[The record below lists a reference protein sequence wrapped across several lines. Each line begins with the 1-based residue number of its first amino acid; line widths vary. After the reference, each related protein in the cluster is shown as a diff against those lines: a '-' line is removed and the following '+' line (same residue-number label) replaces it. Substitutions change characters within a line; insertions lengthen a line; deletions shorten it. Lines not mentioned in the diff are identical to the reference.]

1 MTMLQEQL
9 KTLQS
14 SLNNPR
20 ENVPTPMASF
30 QPFDSTS
37 ELWTDYL
44 ARFRTFVTA
53 NSVPDNK
60 QAQIFLTNQS
70 NSVYKMLSNL
80 AAQQQPVKS
89 IHELTMNDIQT
100 FMAEQFDPKRFVV
113 RERFKFWS
121 DMKRKP
127 GETIPELAS
136 RIRQDA
142 ATCDFQSIKDPLDE
156 ALRTK
161 FICSVDNEA
170 VLKTLFKLKD
180 DELKFSNAIRVAQE
194 VEEAAKVAKETVHGQ
209 PSTSV
214 QKVYHAK
221 SKTSKTQEKKTACF
235 RCGNSG
241 HFSKAC
247 PHIKAICSFCK
258 KTGHLQS
265 VCMSRL
271 RDNSKL
277 VKQQMKLVHKVQCSV
292 SPIYQTIRL
301 NDHRIKFEIDS
312 GASDTFCCEATWQ
325 TLGKPTL
332 QPVTVQYQVAE
343 GSPLPVVGQF
353 QSTATID
360 GKSPDV
366 TFPVIVTKVP
376 NLNLLGRL
384 AMMKLKLTNLTDHFR
399 ENLSCAESTATIEH
413 VTTTGPENSLDAA
426 CIQLCGEFPTLFE
439 STLGCLKDFS
449 LDIRF
454 KPEAKP
460 IFKKPRPVPFSIL
473 QDLNEAYE
481 AGIKRG
487 VWELTDFNSYG
498 TPVVPIRKSP
508 LPGQAKASIRVC
520 GDYSVTVNSQ
530 LEDHR
535 QPIPLPEDLMRKL
548 GRGYCFS
555 KIDLANAYNQIC
567 LSPDSQKKLA
577 LSTHKGVLLQ
587 KRLPFGIKSAPG
599 YFQEIMEQLTQN
611 LRGVAVYFDD
621 ILVSGDNA
629 KDHLMNLRA
638 LFKRLEE
645 KGLRCNREK
654 CVFAQ
659 VSIDYL
665 GHTLSSRGI
674 AKGSK
679 VDAILEM
686 PTPKNIST
694 LKSFLASV
702 QFYSKFLPPYFSEI
716 TEPLYKLTRK
726 GQQWKWGEEEA
737 TSFKEIKRLLCTE
750 TILAHY
756 DPSLPLGLSC
766 DASECGIGAV
776 LFHRFA
782 DGSERPILNIS
793 KVLSATQRRYS
804 QIQKEALSLV
814 YALKKFHQFLY
825 GRKFIVVTDHK
836 PLVTLFAPDKGTPAM
851 AANRLARWALLIHQY
866 DYTVEY
872 RRSKDHGNADALSR
886 LPFSND
892 TSFDGEEMEDDVD
905 SVCLVRT
912 ISRQINP
919 DNPLLVVRETA
930 KDPILFQLMRFV
942 KEGWPHAFSEE
953 LKDFKKLE
961 NSLSTENGCV
971 FYGLRVIIPSTLR
984 NHILKLLHLG
994 HFGMQRMKQLARS
1007 TVYWPRIDFDIENL
1021 CRKCTS
1027 CGQFQNKPD
1036 KPSIHPW
1043 MMPEKPWSR
1052 LHLDHAINFLGR
1064 NWLVLVDAYSKYPC
1078 IHTTTSTSSK
1088 STTAIL
1094 EQEFAHFGYPHTLV
1108 TDNATTFMSQ
1118 EFQAWC
1124 KQRGIVHLTGAPYH
1138 PATNGAA
1145 ERLIQSFKQ
1154 ALRKSSLPPKEA
1166 LQEFLMQYRRIP
1178 FASGLSPSELLN
1190 GRRIRTKIDTLV
1202 PSIPHLLQ
1210 GRQSRQ
1216 ASKHSNTEDSEVVS
1230 KVEHHYTLGDPCY
1243 ALYFGPRRDRD
1254 PRWVP
1259 AIVTKVHGTRSVN
1272 VRVIPRGPT
1281 WRRHLDQLRP
1291 RYGSDQDDDPCEIP
1305 TSVLSTETLPAGT
1318 DHASSSSS
1326 MNQRNNPRLPTGDE
1340 YGRHNLRRSARAKR
1354 PPKKYCC

>member
-1 MTMLQEQL
+1 MQRYNRQKWRRGFKELICVEKKRKFVDFALQLELSTMSEISELILLLNKQHQEQNKQHQEQMAVLRDEHREQNKQYQEQNKQHQEQMTMLQEQL
-9 KTLQS
+9 KILQS

-53 NSVPDNK
+53 NSIPDNK

-136 RIRQDA
+136 RIQDA

-209 PSTSV
+209 SSTSV

-271 RDNSKL
+271 RDNKL
-277 VKQQMKLVHKVQCSV
+277 VKQLVHKVQCSV

-332 QPVTVQYQVAE
+332 QPVTIRYQVAE

-353 QSTATID
+353 QSTASID

-384 AMMKLKLTNLTDHFR
+384 AMMKLKLTNLTDH
-399 ENLSCAESTATIEH
+399 
-413 VTTTGPENSLDAA
+413 
-426 CIQLCGEFPTLFE
+426 
-439 STLGCLKDFS
+439 
-449 LDIRF
+449 
-454 KPEAKP
+454 
-460 IFKKPRPVPFSIL
+460 
-473 QDLNEAYE
+473 
-481 AGIKRG
+481 
-487 VWELTDFNSYG
+487 
-498 TPVVPIRKSP
+498 
-508 LPGQAKASIRVC
+508 
-520 GDYSVTVNSQ
+520 
-530 LEDHR
+530 
-535 QPIPLPEDLMRKL
+535 
-548 GRGYCFS
+548 
-555 KIDLANAYNQIC
+555 LA
-567 LSPDSQKKLA
+567 
-577 LSTHKGVLLQ
+577 
-587 KRLPFGIKSAPG
+587 
-599 YFQEIMEQLTQN
+599 
-611 LRGVAVYFDD
+611 
-621 ILVSGDNA
+621 
-629 KDHLMNLRA
+629 
-638 LFKRLEE
+638 
-645 KGLRCNREK
+645 
-654 CVFAQ
+654 
-659 VSIDYL
+659 
-665 GHTLSSRGI
+665 
-674 AKGSK
+674 
-679 VDAILEM
+679 
-686 PTPKNIST
+686 
-694 LKSFLASV
+694 
-702 QFYSKFLPPYFSEI
+702 
-716 TEPLYKLTRK
+716 
-726 GQQWKWGEEEA
+726 
-737 TSFKEIKRLLCTE
+737 
-750 TILAHY
+750 
-756 DPSLPLGLSC
+756 
-766 DASECGIGAV
+766 
-776 LFHRFA
+776 
-782 DGSERPILNIS
+782 
-793 KVLSATQRRYS
+793 
-804 QIQKEALSLV
+804 
-814 YALKKFHQFLY
+814 
-825 GRKFIVVTDHK
+825 
-836 PLVTLFAPDKGTPAM
+836 
-851 AANRLARWALLIHQY
+851 
-866 DYTVEY
+866 
-872 RRSKDHGNADALSR
+872 
-886 LPFSND
+886 D

-930 KDPILFQLMRFV
+930 KDPILSQLIRFV

-1078 IHTTTSTSSK
+1078 IHPTTSTSSK

-1210 GRQSRQ
+1210 GRQSKQ
-1216 ASKHSNTEDSEVVS
+1216 ASKHSNAEDSEVVS
-1230 KVEHHYTLGDPCY
+1230 KVEHYYTLGDPCY

-1340 YGRHNLRRSARAKR
+1340 YGRHNLRRSARTKR

>member
-1 MTMLQEQL
+1 MSEISELILLLNKQHQEQMAVLRGEHQEQMTMLQEQL
-9 KTLQS
+9 KILQS

-20 ENVPTPMASF
+20 ENVPTLMASF

-53 NSVPDNK
+53 NSIPDNK

-271 RDNSKL
+271 RDNKL
-277 VKQQMKLVHKVQCSV
+277 VKLVHKVQCSV

-325 TLGKPTL
+325 TLGKPIL
-332 QPVTVQYQVAE
+332 QPVSVQYQVTE
-343 GSPLPVVGQF
+343 GSLLPIVRQF
-353 QSTATID
+353 QSTASID
-360 GKSPDV
+360 KKSPDV

-384 AMMKLKLTNLTDHFR
+384 AMMKLKLTNLTDH
-399 ENLSCAESTATIEH
+399 
-413 VTTTGPENSLDAA
+413 
-426 CIQLCGEFPTLFE
+426 
-439 STLGCLKDFS
+439 
-449 LDIRF
+449 
-454 KPEAKP
+454 
-460 IFKKPRPVPFSIL
+460 
-473 QDLNEAYE
+473 
-481 AGIKRG
+481 
-487 VWELTDFNSYG
+487 
-498 TPVVPIRKSP
+498 
-508 LPGQAKASIRVC
+508 
-520 GDYSVTVNSQ
+520 
-530 LEDHR
+530 
-535 QPIPLPEDLMRKL
+535 
-548 GRGYCFS
+548 
-555 KIDLANAYNQIC
+555 LA
-567 LSPDSQKKLA
+567 
-577 LSTHKGVLLQ
+577 
-587 KRLPFGIKSAPG
+587 
-599 YFQEIMEQLTQN
+599 
-611 LRGVAVYFDD
+611 
-621 ILVSGDNA
+621 
-629 KDHLMNLRA
+629 
-638 LFKRLEE
+638 
-645 KGLRCNREK
+645 
-654 CVFAQ
+654 
-659 VSIDYL
+659 
-665 GHTLSSRGI
+665 
-674 AKGSK
+674 
-679 VDAILEM
+679 
-686 PTPKNIST
+686 
-694 LKSFLASV
+694 
-702 QFYSKFLPPYFSEI
+702 
-716 TEPLYKLTRK
+716 
-726 GQQWKWGEEEA
+726 
-737 TSFKEIKRLLCTE
+737 
-750 TILAHY
+750 
-756 DPSLPLGLSC
+756 
-766 DASECGIGAV
+766 
-776 LFHRFA
+776 
-782 DGSERPILNIS
+782 
-793 KVLSATQRRYS
+793 
-804 QIQKEALSLV
+804 
-814 YALKKFHQFLY
+814 
-825 GRKFIVVTDHK
+825 
-836 PLVTLFAPDKGTPAM
+836 
-851 AANRLARWALLIHQY
+851 
-866 DYTVEY
+866 
-872 RRSKDHGNADALSR
+872 
-886 LPFSND
+886 D

-912 ISRQINP
+912 ISCQINP

-930 KDPILFQLMRFV
+930 KDPILAQVMRFV
-942 KEGWPHAFSEE
+942 KEGWPHAFSKE

-1007 TVYWPRIDFDIENL
+1007 TVYWPRIDFDIEDL

-1078 IHTTTSTSSK
+1078 IHPTTSTSSK

-1124 KQRGIVHLTGAPYH
+1124 KQQGIVHLTGAPYH

-1190 GRRIRTKIDTLV
+1190 GRRICTKIDTLV

-1210 GRQSRQ
+1210 GRQSKQ
-1216 ASKHSNTEDSEVVS
+1216 ASKHSNAEDSEVVS
-1230 KVEHHYTLGDPCY
+1230 KVEHHYSLGDPCY

-1326 MNQRNNPRLPTGDE
+1326 INQRNNPRLPIRDE
-1340 YGRHNLRRSARAKR
+1340 YGRHNPRRSARTKR
-1354 PPKKYCC
+1354 LPKKYCC

>member
-1 MTMLQEQL
+1 MQRYNRQKWRRGFKELNCVKKEKRKFVEFALQLELSTMSEISELILLLNKQHQEQMTVLRDEQNKQHQEQMTMLQEQI
-9 KTLQS
+9 KILQS
-14 SLNNPR
+14 SLNKPR

-53 NSVPDNK
+53 NSIPDNK

-100 FMAEQFDPKRFVV
+100 FMTEQFDPKRFVV

-214 QKVYHAK
+214 QKVYHAR

-271 RDNSKL
+271 RDNKL

-325 TLGKPTL
+325 TLGKPIL
-332 QPVTVQYQVAE
+332 QPVSVQYQVAE

-353 QSTATID
+353 QSTASID

-384 AMMKLKLTNLTDHFR
+384 AMMKLKLTNLTDH
-399 ENLSCAESTATIEH
+399 L
-413 VTTTGPENSLDAA
+413 
-426 CIQLCGEFPTLFE
+426 
-439 STLGCLKDFS
+439 
-449 LDIRF
+449 
-454 KPEAKP
+454 
-460 IFKKPRPVPFSIL
+460 
-473 QDLNEAYE
+473 
-481 AGIKRG
+481 
-487 VWELTDFNSYG
+487 
-498 TPVVPIRKSP
+498 
-508 LPGQAKASIRVC
+508 
-520 GDYSVTVNSQ
+520 
-530 LEDHR
+530 
-535 QPIPLPEDLMRKL
+535 
-548 GRGYCFS
+548 
-555 KIDLANAYNQIC
+555 
-567 LSPDSQKKLA
+567 
-577 LSTHKGVLLQ
+577 
-587 KRLPFGIKSAPG
+587 
-599 YFQEIMEQLTQN
+599 
-611 LRGVAVYFDD
+611 
-621 ILVSGDNA
+621 
-629 KDHLMNLRA
+629 
-638 LFKRLEE
+638 
-645 KGLRCNREK
+645 
-654 CVFAQ
+654 
-659 VSIDYL
+659 
-665 GHTLSSRGI
+665 
-674 AKGSK
+674 
-679 VDAILEM
+679 
-686 PTPKNIST
+686 
-694 LKSFLASV
+694 
-702 QFYSKFLPPYFSEI
+702 
-716 TEPLYKLTRK
+716 
-726 GQQWKWGEEEA
+726 
-737 TSFKEIKRLLCTE
+737 
-750 TILAHY
+750 
-756 DPSLPLGLSC
+756 
-766 DASECGIGAV
+766 
-776 LFHRFA
+776 
-782 DGSERPILNIS
+782 
-793 KVLSATQRRYS
+793 
-804 QIQKEALSLV
+804 
-814 YALKKFHQFLY
+814 
-825 GRKFIVVTDHK
+825 
-836 PLVTLFAPDKGTPAM
+836 
-851 AANRLARWALLIHQY
+851 
-866 DYTVEY
+866 
-872 RRSKDHGNADALSR
+872 
-886 LPFSND
+886 ND

-930 KDPILFQLMRFV
+930 KDPILSQLMRFV

-971 FYGLRVIIPSTLR
+971 FYGIRVIIPSTLR

-1078 IHTTTSTSSK
+1078 IHPTTSTSSK

-1230 KVEHHYTLGDPCY
+1230 KVEHHYSLGDPCY

-1340 YGRHNLRRSARAKR
+1340 YGRHNIRRSARTKR

>member
-1 MTMLQEQL
+1 MSEISELILLLNKQHQEHQEQMAVLRDEHREQNKQHQELMTMLQEQL

-53 NSVPDNK
+53 NSIPDNK

-271 RDNSKL
+271 RDNKL
-277 VKQQMKLVHKVQCSV
+277 VKQQVKLVHKVQCSV

-301 NDHRIKFEIDS
+301 NDRRIKFEIDS

-325 TLGKPTL
+325 TLGKPIL
-332 QPVTVQYQVAE
+332 QPVSVQYQVAE

-353 QSTATID
+353 QSTARID

-384 AMMKLKLTNLTDHFR
+384 AMMKLKLTNLTGHFR

-520 GDYSVTVNSQ
+520 GDY
-530 LEDHR
+530 
-535 QPIPLPEDLMRKL
+535 
-548 GRGYCFS
+548 
-555 KIDLANAYNQIC
+555 
-567 LSPDSQKKLA
+567 
-577 LSTHKGVLLQ
+577 
-587 KRLPFGIKSAPG
+587 
-599 YFQEIMEQLTQN
+599 
-611 LRGVAVYFDD
+611 
-621 ILVSGDNA
+621 
-629 KDHLMNLRA
+629 
-638 LFKRLEE
+638 
-645 KGLRCNREK
+645 
-654 CVFAQ
+654 
-659 VSIDYL
+659 
-665 GHTLSSRGI
+665 
-674 AKGSK
+674 
-679 VDAILEM
+679 
-686 PTPKNIST
+686 
-694 LKSFLASV
+694 
-702 QFYSKFLPPYFSEI
+702 
-716 TEPLYKLTRK
+716 
-726 GQQWKWGEEEA
+726 
-737 TSFKEIKRLLCTE
+737 
-750 TILAHY
+750 
-756 DPSLPLGLSC
+756 
-766 DASECGIGAV
+766 
-776 LFHRFA
+776 
-782 DGSERPILNIS
+782 
-793 KVLSATQRRYS
+793 
-804 QIQKEALSLV
+804 
-814 YALKKFHQFLY
+814 
-825 GRKFIVVTDHK
+825 
-836 PLVTLFAPDKGTPAM
+836 
-851 AANRLARWALLIHQY
+851 
-866 DYTVEY
+866 
-872 RRSKDHGNADALSR
+872 
-886 LPFSND
+886 
-892 TSFDGEEMEDDVD
+892 
-905 SVCLVRT
+905 
-912 ISRQINP
+912 
-919 DNPLLVVRETA
+919 
-930 KDPILFQLMRFV
+930 
-942 KEGWPHAFSEE
+942 
-953 LKDFKKLE
+953 
-961 NSLSTENGCV
+961 
-971 FYGLRVIIPSTLR
+971 
-984 NHILKLLHLG
+984 
-994 HFGMQRMKQLARS
+994 
-1007 TVYWPRIDFDIENL
+1007 
-1021 CRKCTS
+1021 
-1027 CGQFQNKPD
+1027 
-1036 KPSIHPW
+1036 
-1043 MMPEKPWSR
+1043 
-1052 LHLDHAINFLGR
+1052 
-1064 NWLVLVDAYSKYPC
+1064 
-1078 IHTTTSTSSK
+1078 
-1088 STTAIL
+1088 
-1094 EQEFAHFGYPHTLV
+1094 
-1108 TDNATTFMSQ
+1108 
-1118 EFQAWC
+1118 
-1124 KQRGIVHLTGAPYH
+1124 
-1138 PATNGAA
+1138 
-1145 ERLIQSFKQ
+1145 
-1154 ALRKSSLPPKEA
+1154 
-1166 LQEFLMQYRRIP
+1166 
-1178 FASGLSPSELLN
+1178 
-1190 GRRIRTKIDTLV
+1190 
-1202 PSIPHLLQ
+1202 
-1210 GRQSRQ
+1210 
-1216 ASKHSNTEDSEVVS
+1216 
-1230 KVEHHYTLGDPCY
+1230 
-1243 ALYFGPRRDRD
+1243 
-1254 PRWVP
+1254 
-1259 AIVTKVHGTRSVN
+1259 
-1272 VRVIPRGPT
+1272 
-1281 WRRHLDQLRP
+1281 
-1291 RYGSDQDDDPCEIP
+1291 
-1305 TSVLSTETLPAGT
+1305 
-1318 DHASSSSS
+1318 
-1326 MNQRNNPRLPTGDE
+1326 
-1340 YGRHNLRRSARAKR
+1340 
-1354 PPKKYCC
+1354 

>member
-1 MTMLQEQL
+1 MQRYNRQKWRRGFKELNCVKKEKRKFVDFALQLELSTMSEISELILLLNKQHQEQMAVLRDEQNKQHQEQMTMLQEQI
-9 KTLQS
+9 KILQS

-53 NSVPDNK
+53 NSIPDNK

-127 GETIPELAS
+127 GETIIELAS

-142 ATCDFQSIKDPLDE
+142 ATYDFQSIKDPLDE

-258 KTGHLQS
+258 KIGHLQS

-277 VKQQMKLVHKVQCSV
+277 VKQQMKQLVHKVQCSV
-292 SPIYQTIRL
+292 SPIYQTIKL
-301 NDHRIKFEIDS
+301 NDRRIKFEIDS

-332 QPVTVQYQVAE
+332 QPVTIRYQVAE

-353 QSTATID
+353 QSTASID

-384 AMMKLKLTNLTDHFR
+384 AMMKLKLTNLTDH
-399 ENLSCAESTATIEH
+399 
-413 VTTTGPENSLDAA
+413 
-426 CIQLCGEFPTLFE
+426 
-439 STLGCLKDFS
+439 
-449 LDIRF
+449 
-454 KPEAKP
+454 
-460 IFKKPRPVPFSIL
+460 
-473 QDLNEAYE
+473 
-481 AGIKRG
+481 
-487 VWELTDFNSYG
+487 
-498 TPVVPIRKSP
+498 
-508 LPGQAKASIRVC
+508 
-520 GDYSVTVNSQ
+520 
-530 LEDHR
+530 
-535 QPIPLPEDLMRKL
+535 
-548 GRGYCFS
+548 
-555 KIDLANAYNQIC
+555 LA
-567 LSPDSQKKLA
+567 
-577 LSTHKGVLLQ
+577 
-587 KRLPFGIKSAPG
+587 
-599 YFQEIMEQLTQN
+599 
-611 LRGVAVYFDD
+611 
-621 ILVSGDNA
+621 
-629 KDHLMNLRA
+629 
-638 LFKRLEE
+638 
-645 KGLRCNREK
+645 
-654 CVFAQ
+654 
-659 VSIDYL
+659 
-665 GHTLSSRGI
+665 
-674 AKGSK
+674 
-679 VDAILEM
+679 
-686 PTPKNIST
+686 
-694 LKSFLASV
+694 
-702 QFYSKFLPPYFSEI
+702 
-716 TEPLYKLTRK
+716 
-726 GQQWKWGEEEA
+726 
-737 TSFKEIKRLLCTE
+737 
-750 TILAHY
+750 
-756 DPSLPLGLSC
+756 
-766 DASECGIGAV
+766 
-776 LFHRFA
+776 
-782 DGSERPILNIS
+782 
-793 KVLSATQRRYS
+793 
-804 QIQKEALSLV
+804 
-814 YALKKFHQFLY
+814 
-825 GRKFIVVTDHK
+825 
-836 PLVTLFAPDKGTPAM
+836 
-851 AANRLARWALLIHQY
+851 
-866 DYTVEY
+866 
-872 RRSKDHGNADALSR
+872 
-886 LPFSND
+886 D

-930 KDPILFQLMRFV
+930 KDPILSQLMRFV

-1007 TVYWPRIDFDIENL
+1007 TVYWPRIDFDIEDL

-1078 IHTTTSTSSK
+1078 IHPTTSTSSK

-1340 YGRHNLRRSARAKR
+1340 YGRHNLRRSARTKR

>member
-1 MTMLQEQL
+1 MSEISELILLLNKQHQEQMAVLRGEHQEQMTMLQEQL
-9 KTLQS
+9 KILQS

-53 NSVPDNK
+53 NSIPDNK

-100 FMAEQFDPKRFVV
+100 FMAEQFDPKRFVI

-194 VEEAAKVAKETVHGQ
+194 LEEAAKVAKETVHGQ

-235 RCGNSG
+235 RYGNSG

-271 RDNSKL
+271 RDDKL
-277 VKQQMKLVHKVQCSV
+277 VKQQVKLVHKVQCSV

-301 NDHRIKFEIDS
+301 NDRRIKFEIDS

-332 QPVTVQYQVAE
+332 QPVSVQYQVAE

-353 QSTATID
+353 QSTASID

-384 AMMKLKLTNLTDHFR
+384 AMMKLKLANLTDH
-399 ENLSCAESTATIEH
+399 
-413 VTTTGPENSLDAA
+413 
-426 CIQLCGEFPTLFE
+426 
-439 STLGCLKDFS
+439 
-449 LDIRF
+449 
-454 KPEAKP
+454 
-460 IFKKPRPVPFSIL
+460 
-473 QDLNEAYE
+473 
-481 AGIKRG
+481 
-487 VWELTDFNSYG
+487 
-498 TPVVPIRKSP
+498 
-508 LPGQAKASIRVC
+508 
-520 GDYSVTVNSQ
+520 
-530 LEDHR
+530 
-535 QPIPLPEDLMRKL
+535 
-548 GRGYCFS
+548 
-555 KIDLANAYNQIC
+555 LA
-567 LSPDSQKKLA
+567 
-577 LSTHKGVLLQ
+577 
-587 KRLPFGIKSAPG
+587 
-599 YFQEIMEQLTQN
+599 
-611 LRGVAVYFDD
+611 
-621 ILVSGDNA
+621 
-629 KDHLMNLRA
+629 
-638 LFKRLEE
+638 
-645 KGLRCNREK
+645 
-654 CVFAQ
+654 
-659 VSIDYL
+659 
-665 GHTLSSRGI
+665 
-674 AKGSK
+674 
-679 VDAILEM
+679 
-686 PTPKNIST
+686 
-694 LKSFLASV
+694 
-702 QFYSKFLPPYFSEI
+702 
-716 TEPLYKLTRK
+716 
-726 GQQWKWGEEEA
+726 
-737 TSFKEIKRLLCTE
+737 
-750 TILAHY
+750 
-756 DPSLPLGLSC
+756 
-766 DASECGIGAV
+766 
-776 LFHRFA
+776 
-782 DGSERPILNIS
+782 
-793 KVLSATQRRYS
+793 
-804 QIQKEALSLV
+804 
-814 YALKKFHQFLY
+814 
-825 GRKFIVVTDHK
+825 
-836 PLVTLFAPDKGTPAM
+836 
-851 AANRLARWALLIHQY
+851 
-866 DYTVEY
+866 
-872 RRSKDHGNADALSR
+872 
-886 LPFSND
+886 D

-930 KDPILFQLMRFV
+930 KNPILAQVMRFV

-961 NSLSTENGCV
+961 NSLSTENGCL
-971 FYGLRVIIPSTLR
+971 FYGLRVIIPSSLR

-994 HFGMQRMKQLARS
+994 HFGMQRMKQLARL
-1007 TVYWPRIDFDIENL
+1007 TVYWPRIDFDIEDL

-1078 IHTTTSTSSK
+1078 IHPTTSTSSK

-1210 GRQSRQ
+1210 GRQSKQ
-1216 ASKHSNTEDSEVVS
+1216 ASKYSNAEDSEVVS
-1230 KVEHHYTLGDPCY
+1230 KVEHHYSLGDPCY

-1340 YGRHNLRRSARAKR
+1340 YGRYNPRRSARTKR
-1354 PPKKYCC
+1354 LPKKYCC

>member
-1 MTMLQEQL
+1 MQRYNRQKWRRGFEELNCVKKEKRKFVEFALQLELSTMSEISELILLLNKQHQEQMTVLRDEQNKQHQEQMTMLQEQI
-9 KTLQS
+9 KILQT
-14 SLNNPR
+14 SLNKPR

-53 NSVPDNK
+53 NSIPDNK

-258 KTGHLQS
+258 KTGHMQS

-271 RDNSKL
+271 RDNKL
-277 VKQQMKLVHKVQCSV
+277 VKQQMKLVHKIQCSV

-301 NDHRIKFEIDS
+301 NDRRIKFEIDS

-332 QPVTVQYQVAE
+332 QPVSVQYQVAE

-353 QSTATID
+353 QSTASID

-384 AMMKLKLTNLTDHFR
+384 AMMKLKLTNLTDH
-399 ENLSCAESTATIEH
+399 
-413 VTTTGPENSLDAA
+413 
-426 CIQLCGEFPTLFE
+426 
-439 STLGCLKDFS
+439 
-449 LDIRF
+449 
-454 KPEAKP
+454 
-460 IFKKPRPVPFSIL
+460 
-473 QDLNEAYE
+473 
-481 AGIKRG
+481 
-487 VWELTDFNSYG
+487 
-498 TPVVPIRKSP
+498 
-508 LPGQAKASIRVC
+508 
-520 GDYSVTVNSQ
+520 
-530 LEDHR
+530 
-535 QPIPLPEDLMRKL
+535 
-548 GRGYCFS
+548 
-555 KIDLANAYNQIC
+555 LA
-567 LSPDSQKKLA
+567 
-577 LSTHKGVLLQ
+577 
-587 KRLPFGIKSAPG
+587 
-599 YFQEIMEQLTQN
+599 
-611 LRGVAVYFDD
+611 
-621 ILVSGDNA
+621 
-629 KDHLMNLRA
+629 
-638 LFKRLEE
+638 
-645 KGLRCNREK
+645 
-654 CVFAQ
+654 
-659 VSIDYL
+659 
-665 GHTLSSRGI
+665 
-674 AKGSK
+674 
-679 VDAILEM
+679 
-686 PTPKNIST
+686 
-694 LKSFLASV
+694 
-702 QFYSKFLPPYFSEI
+702 
-716 TEPLYKLTRK
+716 
-726 GQQWKWGEEEA
+726 
-737 TSFKEIKRLLCTE
+737 
-750 TILAHY
+750 
-756 DPSLPLGLSC
+756 
-766 DASECGIGAV
+766 
-776 LFHRFA
+776 
-782 DGSERPILNIS
+782 
-793 KVLSATQRRYS
+793 
-804 QIQKEALSLV
+804 
-814 YALKKFHQFLY
+814 
-825 GRKFIVVTDHK
+825 
-836 PLVTLFAPDKGTPAM
+836 
-851 AANRLARWALLIHQY
+851 
-866 DYTVEY
+866 
-872 RRSKDHGNADALSR
+872 
-886 LPFSND
+886 D

-930 KDPILFQLMRFV
+930 KDPILSQLMRFV

-1078 IHTTTSTSSK
+1078 IHPTTSTSSK

-1154 ALRKSSLPPKEA
+1154 TLRKSSLPPKEA

-1190 GRRIRTKIDTLV
+1190 GRKIRTKIDTLV
-1202 PSIPHLLQ
+1202 PSIPHLE
-1210 GRQSRQ
+1210 
-1216 ASKHSNTEDSEVVS
+1216 K
-1230 KVEHHYTLGDPCY
+1230 
-1243 ALYFGPRRDRD
+1243 
-1254 PRWVP
+1254 
-1259 AIVTKVHGTRSVN
+1259 
-1272 VRVIPRGPT
+1272 
-1281 WRRHLDQLRP
+1281 
-1291 RYGSDQDDDPCEIP
+1291 
-1305 TSVLSTETLPAGT
+1305 TS
-1318 DHASSSSS
+1318 
-1326 MNQRNNPRLPTGDE
+1326 
-1340 YGRHNLRRSARAKR
+1340 
-1354 PPKKYCC
+1354 

>member
-1 MTMLQEQL
+1 MSEISELILLLNKQHQEQMAVLRDEQNKQHQEQMTMLQEQI
-9 KTLQS
+9 KILQS

-53 NSVPDNK
+53 NSIPDNK

-258 KTGHLQS
+258 KTGHMQS

-271 RDNSKL
+271 RDNKL
-277 VKQQMKLVHKVQCSV
+277 VKQQMKLVHKIQCSV

-332 QPVTVQYQVAE
+332 QPVTIQYQVAE

-353 QSTATID
+353 QSTASID

-535 QPIPLPEDLMRKL
+535 QPIPLQ
-548 GRGYCFS
+548 
-555 KIDLANAYNQIC
+555 KI
-567 LSPDSQKKLA
+567 
-577 LSTHKGVLLQ
+577 
-587 KRLPFGIKSAPG
+587 
-599 YFQEIMEQLTQN
+599 
-611 LRGVAVYFDD
+611 
-621 ILVSGDNA
+621 
-629 KDHLMNLRA
+629 
-638 LFKRLEE
+638 
-645 KGLRCNREK
+645 
-654 CVFAQ
+654 
-659 VSIDYL
+659 
-665 GHTLSSRGI
+665 
-674 AKGSK
+674 
-679 VDAILEM
+679 
-686 PTPKNIST
+686 
-694 LKSFLASV
+694 
-702 QFYSKFLPPYFSEI
+702 
-716 TEPLYKLTRK
+716 
-726 GQQWKWGEEEA
+726 
-737 TSFKEIKRLLCTE
+737 
-750 TILAHY
+750 
-756 DPSLPLGLSC
+756 
-766 DASECGIGAV
+766 
-776 LFHRFA
+776 
-782 DGSERPILNIS
+782 
-793 KVLSATQRRYS
+793 
-804 QIQKEALSLV
+804 
-814 YALKKFHQFLY
+814 
-825 GRKFIVVTDHK
+825 
-836 PLVTLFAPDKGTPAM
+836 
-851 AANRLARWALLIHQY
+851 
-866 DYTVEY
+866 
-872 RRSKDHGNADALSR
+872 
-886 LPFSND
+886 
-892 TSFDGEEMEDDVD
+892 
-905 SVCLVRT
+905 
-912 ISRQINP
+912 
-919 DNPLLVVRETA
+919 
-930 KDPILFQLMRFV
+930 
-942 KEGWPHAFSEE
+942 
-953 LKDFKKLE
+953 
-961 NSLSTENGCV
+961 
-971 FYGLRVIIPSTLR
+971 
-984 NHILKLLHLG
+984 
-994 HFGMQRMKQLARS
+994 
-1007 TVYWPRIDFDIENL
+1007 
-1021 CRKCTS
+1021 
-1027 CGQFQNKPD
+1027 
-1036 KPSIHPW
+1036 
-1043 MMPEKPWSR
+1043 
-1052 LHLDHAINFLGR
+1052 
-1064 NWLVLVDAYSKYPC
+1064 
-1078 IHTTTSTSSK
+1078 
-1088 STTAIL
+1088 
-1094 EQEFAHFGYPHTLV
+1094 
-1108 TDNATTFMSQ
+1108 
-1118 EFQAWC
+1118 
-1124 KQRGIVHLTGAPYH
+1124 
-1138 PATNGAA
+1138 
-1145 ERLIQSFKQ
+1145 
-1154 ALRKSSLPPKEA
+1154 
-1166 LQEFLMQYRRIP
+1166 
-1178 FASGLSPSELLN
+1178 
-1190 GRRIRTKIDTLV
+1190 
-1202 PSIPHLLQ
+1202 
-1210 GRQSRQ
+1210 
-1216 ASKHSNTEDSEVVS
+1216 
-1230 KVEHHYTLGDPCY
+1230 
-1243 ALYFGPRRDRD
+1243 
-1254 PRWVP
+1254 
-1259 AIVTKVHGTRSVN
+1259 
-1272 VRVIPRGPT
+1272 
-1281 WRRHLDQLRP
+1281 
-1291 RYGSDQDDDPCEIP
+1291 
-1305 TSVLSTETLPAGT
+1305 
-1318 DHASSSSS
+1318 
-1326 MNQRNNPRLPTGDE
+1326 
-1340 YGRHNLRRSARAKR
+1340 
-1354 PPKKYCC
+1354 

>member
-1 MTMLQEQL
+1 MSEISELILLLNKQHQEQMAVLRDEHREQNKQHQEQMAVLRDEHCEQNKQHKEQMTMLQEQL

-14 SLNNPR
+14 SLNNLQ

-53 NSVPDNK
+53 NSIPDNK

-89 IHELTMNDIQT
+89 IHELTMTDIQMI
-100 FMAEQFDPKRFVV
+100 MAEQFDPKRFVI

-180 DELKFSNAIRVAQE
+180 GELKFSNAIRVAQE

-258 KTGHLQS
+258 ETGHLQS

-271 RDNSKL
+271 RDNNL
-277 VKQQMKLVHKVQCSV
+277 VKQQVKLVHKVQCSV

-301 NDHRIKFEIDS
+301 NDRRIKFEIDS

-325 TLGKPTL
+325 TLGKPIL
-332 QPVTVQYQVAE
+332 QPVSVRYQVAK

-353 QSTATID
+353 QSTASID

-384 AMMKLKLTNLTDHFR
+384 AMMKLKLTNLTDH
-399 ENLSCAESTATIEH
+399 
-413 VTTTGPENSLDAA
+413 
-426 CIQLCGEFPTLFE
+426 
-439 STLGCLKDFS
+439 
-449 LDIRF
+449 
-454 KPEAKP
+454 
-460 IFKKPRPVPFSIL
+460 
-473 QDLNEAYE
+473 
-481 AGIKRG
+481 
-487 VWELTDFNSYG
+487 
-498 TPVVPIRKSP
+498 
-508 LPGQAKASIRVC
+508 
-520 GDYSVTVNSQ
+520 
-530 LEDHR
+530 
-535 QPIPLPEDLMRKL
+535 
-548 GRGYCFS
+548 
-555 KIDLANAYNQIC
+555 LA
-567 LSPDSQKKLA
+567 
-577 LSTHKGVLLQ
+577 
-587 KRLPFGIKSAPG
+587 
-599 YFQEIMEQLTQN
+599 
-611 LRGVAVYFDD
+611 
-621 ILVSGDNA
+621 
-629 KDHLMNLRA
+629 
-638 LFKRLEE
+638 
-645 KGLRCNREK
+645 
-654 CVFAQ
+654 
-659 VSIDYL
+659 
-665 GHTLSSRGI
+665 
-674 AKGSK
+674 
-679 VDAILEM
+679 
-686 PTPKNIST
+686 
-694 LKSFLASV
+694 
-702 QFYSKFLPPYFSEI
+702 
-716 TEPLYKLTRK
+716 
-726 GQQWKWGEEEA
+726 
-737 TSFKEIKRLLCTE
+737 
-750 TILAHY
+750 
-756 DPSLPLGLSC
+756 
-766 DASECGIGAV
+766 
-776 LFHRFA
+776 
-782 DGSERPILNIS
+782 
-793 KVLSATQRRYS
+793 
-804 QIQKEALSLV
+804 
-814 YALKKFHQFLY
+814 
-825 GRKFIVVTDHK
+825 
-836 PLVTLFAPDKGTPAM
+836 
-851 AANRLARWALLIHQY
+851 
-866 DYTVEY
+866 
-872 RRSKDHGNADALSR
+872 
-886 LPFSND
+886 D

-930 KDPILFQLMRFV
+930 KDPILSQLMRFV
-942 KEGWPHAFSEE
+942 KEGWLHAFSEE

-971 FYGLRVIIPSTLR
+971 FYGLRVILPSTLR
-984 NHILKLLHLG
+984 NHILKSLHLG

-1007 TVYWPRIDFDIENL
+1007 TVYWPRIDFDIEDL

-1078 IHTTTSTSSK
+1078 IHPTTSTSSK

-1124 KQRGIVHLTGAPYH
+1124 KQRGIVDLTGAPYH

-1202 PSIPHLLQ
+1202 PSILHLLQ
-1210 GRQSRQ
+1210 GRQSKQ
-1216 ASKHSNTEDSEVVS
+1216 ASKHSNAEDSEVVS
-1230 KVEHHYTLGDPCY
+1230 KVEHHYSLGDPCY
-1243 ALYFGPRRDRD
+1243 ALYFGPRRDHD

-1291 RYGSDQDDDPCEIP
+1291 R
-1305 TSVLSTETLPAGT
+1305 
-1318 DHASSSSS
+1318 
-1326 MNQRNNPRLPTGDE
+1326 
-1340 YGRHNLRRSARAKR
+1340 
-1354 PPKKYCC
+1354 

>member
-1 MTMLQEQL
+1 MSEISELILLLNKQHQEQNKQHQEQMAVFRGEHQEQMAVLRGEHREQMTMLQEQL
-9 KTLQS
+9 KILQS
-14 SLNNPR
+14 SLNKPR

-53 NSVPDNK
+53 NSIPDNK

-180 DELKFSNAIRVAQE
+180 DELNFSNAIRVAQE

-271 RDNSKL
+271 RDNKL
-277 VKQQMKLVHKVQCSV
+277 VKQLVHKIQCSV

-353 QSTATID
+353 QSTASID

-384 AMMKLKLTNLTDHFR
+384 AMMKLKLTNLTDH
-399 ENLSCAESTATIEH
+399 
-413 VTTTGPENSLDAA
+413 
-426 CIQLCGEFPTLFE
+426 
-439 STLGCLKDFS
+439 
-449 LDIRF
+449 
-454 KPEAKP
+454 
-460 IFKKPRPVPFSIL
+460 
-473 QDLNEAYE
+473 
-481 AGIKRG
+481 
-487 VWELTDFNSYG
+487 
-498 TPVVPIRKSP
+498 
-508 LPGQAKASIRVC
+508 
-520 GDYSVTVNSQ
+520 
-530 LEDHR
+530 
-535 QPIPLPEDLMRKL
+535 
-548 GRGYCFS
+548 
-555 KIDLANAYNQIC
+555 LA
-567 LSPDSQKKLA
+567 
-577 LSTHKGVLLQ
+577 
-587 KRLPFGIKSAPG
+587 
-599 YFQEIMEQLTQN
+599 
-611 LRGVAVYFDD
+611 
-621 ILVSGDNA
+621 
-629 KDHLMNLRA
+629 
-638 LFKRLEE
+638 
-645 KGLRCNREK
+645 
-654 CVFAQ
+654 
-659 VSIDYL
+659 
-665 GHTLSSRGI
+665 
-674 AKGSK
+674 
-679 VDAILEM
+679 
-686 PTPKNIST
+686 
-694 LKSFLASV
+694 
-702 QFYSKFLPPYFSEI
+702 
-716 TEPLYKLTRK
+716 
-726 GQQWKWGEEEA
+726 
-737 TSFKEIKRLLCTE
+737 
-750 TILAHY
+750 
-756 DPSLPLGLSC
+756 
-766 DASECGIGAV
+766 
-776 LFHRFA
+776 
-782 DGSERPILNIS
+782 
-793 KVLSATQRRYS
+793 
-804 QIQKEALSLV
+804 
-814 YALKKFHQFLY
+814 
-825 GRKFIVVTDHK
+825 
-836 PLVTLFAPDKGTPAM
+836 
-851 AANRLARWALLIHQY
+851 
-866 DYTVEY
+866 
-872 RRSKDHGNADALSR
+872 
-886 LPFSND
+886 D

-930 KDPILFQLMRFV
+930 KDPILSQLMRFV

-1078 IHTTTSTSSK
+1078 IHPTTSTSSK

-1190 GRRIRTKIDTLV
+1190 GRKIRTKIDTLV

-1210 GRQSRQ
+1210 GRQSKQ
-1216 ASKHSNTEDSEVVS
+1216 ASKHSNAEDSEVVS
-1230 KVEHHYTLGDPCY
+1230 KVEHHYSLGDPCY

-1340 YGRHNLRRSARAKR
+1340 YGRHNLRRSARTKR

>member
-1 MTMLQEQL
+1 
-9 KTLQS
+9 
-14 SLNNPR
+14 
-20 ENVPTPMASF
+20 
-30 QPFDSTS
+30 
-37 ELWTDYL
+37 
-44 ARFRTFVTA
+44 
-53 NSVPDNK
+53 
-60 QAQIFLTNQS
+60 
-70 NSVYKMLSNL
+70 
-80 AAQQQPVKS
+80 
-89 IHELTMNDIQT
+89 
-100 FMAEQFDPKRFVV
+100 
-113 RERFKFWS
+113 
-121 DMKRKP
+121 
-127 GETIPELAS
+127 
-136 RIRQDA
+136 
-142 ATCDFQSIKDPLDE
+142 
-156 ALRTK
+156 
-161 FICSVDNEA
+161 
-170 VLKTLFKLKD
+170 
-180 DELKFSNAIRVAQE
+180 
-194 VEEAAKVAKETVHGQ
+194 
-209 PSTSV
+209 
-214 QKVYHAK
+214 
-221 SKTSKTQEKKTACF
+221 
-235 RCGNSG
+235 
-241 HFSKAC
+241 
-247 PHIKAICSFCK
+247 
-258 KTGHLQS
+258 
-265 VCMSRL
+265 
-271 RDNSKL
+271 
-277 VKQQMKLVHKVQCSV
+277 MKLVHKIQCSV

-332 QPVTVQYQVAE
+332 QPVTIRYQVAE
-343 GSPLPVVGQF
+343 GSPLPIVGQF
-353 QSTATID
+353 QSTASID

-384 AMMKLKLTNLTDHFR
+384 AMMKLKLTNLTDH
-399 ENLSCAESTATIEH
+399 
-413 VTTTGPENSLDAA
+413 
-426 CIQLCGEFPTLFE
+426 
-439 STLGCLKDFS
+439 
-449 LDIRF
+449 
-454 KPEAKP
+454 
-460 IFKKPRPVPFSIL
+460 
-473 QDLNEAYE
+473 
-481 AGIKRG
+481 
-487 VWELTDFNSYG
+487 
-498 TPVVPIRKSP
+498 
-508 LPGQAKASIRVC
+508 
-520 GDYSVTVNSQ
+520 
-530 LEDHR
+530 
-535 QPIPLPEDLMRKL
+535 
-548 GRGYCFS
+548 
-555 KIDLANAYNQIC
+555 LA
-567 LSPDSQKKLA
+567 
-577 LSTHKGVLLQ
+577 
-587 KRLPFGIKSAPG
+587 
-599 YFQEIMEQLTQN
+599 
-611 LRGVAVYFDD
+611 
-621 ILVSGDNA
+621 
-629 KDHLMNLRA
+629 
-638 LFKRLEE
+638 
-645 KGLRCNREK
+645 
-654 CVFAQ
+654 
-659 VSIDYL
+659 
-665 GHTLSSRGI
+665 
-674 AKGSK
+674 
-679 VDAILEM
+679 
-686 PTPKNIST
+686 
-694 LKSFLASV
+694 
-702 QFYSKFLPPYFSEI
+702 
-716 TEPLYKLTRK
+716 
-726 GQQWKWGEEEA
+726 
-737 TSFKEIKRLLCTE
+737 
-750 TILAHY
+750 
-756 DPSLPLGLSC
+756 
-766 DASECGIGAV
+766 
-776 LFHRFA
+776 
-782 DGSERPILNIS
+782 
-793 KVLSATQRRYS
+793 
-804 QIQKEALSLV
+804 
-814 YALKKFHQFLY
+814 
-825 GRKFIVVTDHK
+825 
-836 PLVTLFAPDKGTPAM
+836 
-851 AANRLARWALLIHQY
+851 
-866 DYTVEY
+866 
-872 RRSKDHGNADALSR
+872 
-886 LPFSND
+886 D

-930 KDPILFQLMRFV
+930 KDPILSQLMRFV

-1007 TVYWPRIDFDIENL
+1007 TVYWPRIDFDIEDL

-1078 IHTTTSTSSK
+1078 IHPTTSTSSK

-1216 ASKHSNTEDSEVVS
+1216 ASKHSNAEDSEVVS

-1272 VRVIPRGPT
+1272 VP

-1318 DHASSSSS
+1318 GHASSSSS

-1340 YGRHNLRRSARAKR
+1340 YGRHNLRRSARTKR

>member
-1 MTMLQEQL
+1 MFFNKPVYSCKDTTGKSGDEDSRNSTASRKKKRKFVDFALQLELSTMSEISELILLLNKQHQEQMAVLRDEHREQNKQYQEQNKQHHEQMTMLQEQL
-9 KTLQS
+9 KILQS

-44 ARFRTFVTA
+44 ARFRTFITA
-53 NSVPDNK
+53 NSIPDNK

-161 FICSVDNEA
+161 FICSIDNEA

-194 VEEAAKVAKETVHGQ
+194 
-209 PSTSV
+209 
-214 QKVYHAK
+214 K

-271 RDNSKL
+271 RDNKL
-277 VKQQMKLVHKVQCSV
+277 VKQQMKLVHKIQCSV

-312 GASDTFCCEATWQ
+312 GASDTFCCEAMWQ

-332 QPVTVQYQVAE
+332 QPVTIRYQVAE

-353 QSTATID
+353 QSTASID

-384 AMMKLKLTNLTDHFR
+384 AMMKLKLTNLTDH
-399 ENLSCAESTATIEH
+399 
-413 VTTTGPENSLDAA
+413 
-426 CIQLCGEFPTLFE
+426 
-439 STLGCLKDFS
+439 
-449 LDIRF
+449 
-454 KPEAKP
+454 
-460 IFKKPRPVPFSIL
+460 
-473 QDLNEAYE
+473 
-481 AGIKRG
+481 
-487 VWELTDFNSYG
+487 
-498 TPVVPIRKSP
+498 
-508 LPGQAKASIRVC
+508 
-520 GDYSVTVNSQ
+520 
-530 LEDHR
+530 
-535 QPIPLPEDLMRKL
+535 
-548 GRGYCFS
+548 
-555 KIDLANAYNQIC
+555 LA
-567 LSPDSQKKLA
+567 
-577 LSTHKGVLLQ
+577 
-587 KRLPFGIKSAPG
+587 
-599 YFQEIMEQLTQN
+599 
-611 LRGVAVYFDD
+611 
-621 ILVSGDNA
+621 
-629 KDHLMNLRA
+629 
-638 LFKRLEE
+638 
-645 KGLRCNREK
+645 
-654 CVFAQ
+654 
-659 VSIDYL
+659 
-665 GHTLSSRGI
+665 
-674 AKGSK
+674 
-679 VDAILEM
+679 
-686 PTPKNIST
+686 
-694 LKSFLASV
+694 
-702 QFYSKFLPPYFSEI
+702 
-716 TEPLYKLTRK
+716 
-726 GQQWKWGEEEA
+726 
-737 TSFKEIKRLLCTE
+737 
-750 TILAHY
+750 
-756 DPSLPLGLSC
+756 
-766 DASECGIGAV
+766 
-776 LFHRFA
+776 
-782 DGSERPILNIS
+782 
-793 KVLSATQRRYS
+793 
-804 QIQKEALSLV
+804 
-814 YALKKFHQFLY
+814 
-825 GRKFIVVTDHK
+825 
-836 PLVTLFAPDKGTPAM
+836 
-851 AANRLARWALLIHQY
+851 
-866 DYTVEY
+866 
-872 RRSKDHGNADALSR
+872 
-886 LPFSND
+886 D

-930 KDPILFQLMRFV
+930 KDPILAQVMRFV

-1007 TVYWPRIDFDIENL
+1007 TVYWPRIDFDIEDL

-1078 IHTTTSTSSK
+1078 IHPTTSTSSK

-1216 ASKHSNTEDSEVVS
+1216 ASKHSNDAEDSEVVS
-1230 KVEHHYTLGDPCY
+1230 KVEHHYSLGDPCY

-1291 RYGSDQDDDPCEIP
+1291 RYGLDQDDDPCEIP

-1340 YGRHNLRRSARAKR
+1340 YGRHNLRRSARTKR

>member
-1 MTMLQEQL
+1 MSEISELILLLNKQHQEQNKRHQEQMSMLQEQL
-9 KTLQS
+9 KILQS

-53 NSVPDNK
+53 NSIPDNK

-156 ALRTK
+156 ALQTK
-161 FICSVDNEA
+161 FICSVDNKA

-271 RDNSKL
+271 RDNKL
-277 VKQQMKLVHKVQCSV
+277 VKQQVKQLVHKVQCSV

-332 QPVTVQYQVAE
+332 QPVSVQYQVAE
-343 GSPLPVVGQF
+343 GSPLPIVGQF
-353 QSTATID
+353 QSTASID

-487 VWELTDFNSYG
+487 VWELTDFNLYG

-577 LSTHKGVLLQ
+577 LSTHKRVLLQ

-665 GHTLSSRGI
+665 GHTLSS
-674 AKGSK
+674 
-679 VDAILEM
+679 
-686 PTPKNIST
+686 
-694 LKSFLASV
+694 
-702 QFYSKFLPPYFSEI
+702 
-716 TEPLYKLTRK
+716 
-726 GQQWKWGEEEA
+726 
-737 TSFKEIKRLLCTE
+737 
-750 TILAHY
+750 
-756 DPSLPLGLSC
+756 
-766 DASECGIGAV
+766 
-776 LFHRFA
+776 
-782 DGSERPILNIS
+782 
-793 KVLSATQRRYS
+793 
-804 QIQKEALSLV
+804 
-814 YALKKFHQFLY
+814 
-825 GRKFIVVTDHK
+825 
-836 PLVTLFAPDKGTPAM
+836 
-851 AANRLARWALLIHQY
+851 
-866 DYTVEY
+866 
-872 RRSKDHGNADALSR
+872 
-886 LPFSND
+886 
-892 TSFDGEEMEDDVD
+892 
-905 SVCLVRT
+905 
-912 ISRQINP
+912 
-919 DNPLLVVRETA
+919 
-930 KDPILFQLMRFV
+930 
-942 KEGWPHAFSEE
+942 
-953 LKDFKKLE
+953 
-961 NSLSTENGCV
+961 
-971 FYGLRVIIPSTLR
+971 
-984 NHILKLLHLG
+984 
-994 HFGMQRMKQLARS
+994 
-1007 TVYWPRIDFDIENL
+1007 
-1021 CRKCTS
+1021 
-1027 CGQFQNKPD
+1027 
-1036 KPSIHPW
+1036 
-1043 MMPEKPWSR
+1043 
-1052 LHLDHAINFLGR
+1052 
-1064 NWLVLVDAYSKYPC
+1064 
-1078 IHTTTSTSSK
+1078 
-1088 STTAIL
+1088 
-1094 EQEFAHFGYPHTLV
+1094 
-1108 TDNATTFMSQ
+1108 
-1118 EFQAWC
+1118 
-1124 KQRGIVHLTGAPYH
+1124 
-1138 PATNGAA
+1138 
-1145 ERLIQSFKQ
+1145 
-1154 ALRKSSLPPKEA
+1154 
-1166 LQEFLMQYRRIP
+1166 
-1178 FASGLSPSELLN
+1178 
-1190 GRRIRTKIDTLV
+1190 
-1202 PSIPHLLQ
+1202 
-1210 GRQSRQ
+1210 
-1216 ASKHSNTEDSEVVS
+1216 
-1230 KVEHHYTLGDPCY
+1230 
-1243 ALYFGPRRDRD
+1243 
-1254 PRWVP
+1254 
-1259 AIVTKVHGTRSVN
+1259 
-1272 VRVIPRGPT
+1272 
-1281 WRRHLDQLRP
+1281 
-1291 RYGSDQDDDPCEIP
+1291 
-1305 TSVLSTETLPAGT
+1305 
-1318 DHASSSSS
+1318 
-1326 MNQRNNPRLPTGDE
+1326 
-1340 YGRHNLRRSARAKR
+1340 
-1354 PPKKYCC
+1354 